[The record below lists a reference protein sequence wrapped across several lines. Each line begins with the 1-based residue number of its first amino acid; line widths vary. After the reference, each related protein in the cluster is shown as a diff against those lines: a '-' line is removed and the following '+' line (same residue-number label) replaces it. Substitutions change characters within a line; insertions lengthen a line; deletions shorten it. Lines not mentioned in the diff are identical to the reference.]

1 LPGSVLETVNSLREA
16 YVPSTLEAATA
27 VAISEAIAGSVSGVI
42 SRSTANAIGDT
53 KKDSLN
59 TKIAA
64 TTAFFGTRG
73 LLSTA
78 ARILGLPKPVAFLAS
93 VVISAVVSELA
104 KAAGRQS
111 DNAIKSIKSEIQVKL
126 NVPEVAGDMTKWI
139 VYDVLYHYDHHG
151 PDMID
156 QSVMSFSYGATAAMA
171 GVLMNFTVTALQL
184 WYQRLLLAGGTG
196 TAARDMTQHRPDAD
210 ARPARV
216 SKTRHTDKLLLSPQL
231 LRLGQASLEGGVMFL
246 SFQTVLSML
255 AMTVPP
261 KYNYKFAFNS
271 FLEYMQSD
279 LTTRGVS

>member
-1 LPGSVLETVNSLREA
+1 LPGSVLDTVNFLREA

-27 VAISEAIAGSVSGVI
+27 VAISEAIAGSVSGVL
-42 SRSTANAIGDT
+42 SRETANAIGDT

-93 VVISAVVSELA
+93 VIIGAVVSELA

-111 DNAIKSIKSEIQVKL
+111 DNAIKSLKSEIQVKL

-171 GVLMNFTVTALQL
+171 GVLMNLAVTALQL
-184 WYQRLLLAGGTG
+184 WYQRLLRTGTG
-196 TAARDMTQHRPDAD
+196 TATQDMAQHDFDAD
-210 ARPARV
+210 TRPVRV
-216 SKTRHTDKLLLSPQL
+216 SKTRNTDKLLQSPQL

-271 FLEYMQSD
+271 FLEYVQSD